1 MNRALTTALIGIGT
15 AQALKIP
22 ITYVKTKEWD
32 WSQLIQTG
40 GMPSS
45 HSAGVS
51 ALAAYIALKRG
62 LSAIDFAVSSVFGAV
77 VMYDAMGIRRAAG
90 EIAIEVNDLDEQV
103 ERLAR
108 QHPGLYHARR
118 RKALKERLG
127 HLPIEVLGGALLGV
141 AVGAFSYLVE
151 QSNK

>member
-1 MNRALTTALIGIGT
+1 MNRALTTALIGMGT
-15 AQALKIP
+15 AQAVKIP
-22 ITYVKTKEWD
+22 IHYAKTKEWD

-51 ALAAYIALKRG
+51 ALTAYIALKRG
-62 LSAIDFAVSSVFGAV
+62 FSAIDFAVSSVFGAV

-90 EIAIEVNDLDEQV
+90 EIAVDVNDLDERV
-103 ERLAR
+103 ESLVKL
-108 QHPGLYHARR
+108 QPGPYHARK

-127 HLPIEVLGGALLGV
+127 HLPVEVLGGALLGI
-141 AVGAFSYLVE
+141 AVGSLSYLVE
-151 QSNK
+151 KRR

>member
-1 MNRALTTALIGIGT
+1 MNRALTTALIGIGA
-15 AQALKIP
+15 AQAAKIP
-22 ITYVKTKEWD
+22 ITYAKTKEWD

-51 ALAAYIALKRG
+51 ALATYIALKRG
-62 LSAIDFAVSSVFGAV
+62 VSAIDFAVSSVFGAV

-108 QHPGLYHARR
+108 QYPGLYHARR
-118 RKALKERLG
+118 RKELKERLG
-127 HLPIEVLGGALLGV
+127 HLPTEVLGGALLGM
-141 AVGAFSYLVE
+141 AVGAFSYLLE
-151 QSNK
+151 WRNK